1 MARAR
6 SRNATRSNVADEPSA
21 PYDACMSA
29 EETMVRSDDPPATVA
44 VVVLT
49 HNRLHLLRSCVEKV
63 LARTSEATTEIVIWN
78 NASADGTELYLDG
91 LDDPRIRVFHSRE
104 NIGQSGYR
112 RAFALTSASYLVE
125 LDDDVVDAPVDWDLT
140 LLESFRRL
148 PGIGFLAADL
158 EDDPHDIAANYRYR
172 VRPHLYTPTE
182 VNGVPLLEGPAGG
195 GCAMT
200 SREIYDGVG
209 GFRESKGQ
217 IFFLEDNA
225 YIDDI
230 KAAGYWA
237 AVHGELK
244 VLHTGGPYYGAQT
257 VEKDAYWERWH
268 KSMARRAAIKRFLL
282 RVPFVRV
289 ANARRGWFEEP
300 T

>member
-1 MARAR
+1 M
-6 SRNATRSNVADEPSA
+6 
-21 PYDACMSA
+21 
-29 EETMVRSDDPPATVA
+29 
-44 VVVLT
+44 
-49 HNRLHLLRSCVEKV
+49 
-63 LARTSEATTEIVIWN
+63 
-78 NASADGTELYLDG
+78 
-91 LDDPRIRVFHSRE
+91 
-104 NIGQSGYR
+104 
-112 RAFALTSASYLVE
+112 
-125 LDDDVVDAPVDWDLT
+125 
-140 LLESFRRL
+140 
-148 PGIGFLAADL
+148 
-158 EDDPHDIAANYRYR
+158 
-172 VRPHLYTPTE
+172 RPHLYTPTE

-209 GFRESKGQ
+209 GFQESKGQ

-225 YIDDI
+225 YIEDI

-268 KSMARRAAIKRFLL
+268 RSMARRAAIKRFLL

-289 ANARRGWFEEP
+289 VNARRGWFEEP
-300 T
+300 EPSSSPRRQLADRLAALGVKARQSARSTSAQTHLPSCLCSR